1 VLWARV
7 LRRTNSTERIIRL
20 EGRLYSVLIVQN
32 ALHCLDTGGFWLA
45 YELKENVVM
54 ILLLFVFEIAGNG
67 TPQLCIVFP
76 FPTQDSMPANIS
88 RAWRLRRYHFYQLEF
103 SCLGGSIPI
112 GTSLDKSVLSWLSFS
127 LYCHSASCSWLGA
140 LSTGFRC
147 DKSFSF
153 ITSLFPFV
161 CEGYLLSD

>member
-67 TPQLCIVFP
+67 TRQLCIVFP
-76 FPTQDSMPANIS
+76 FPTQDSMPANI
-88 RAWRLRRYHFYQLEF
+88 FQGLETAA
-103 SCLGGSIPI
+103 IP
-112 GTSLDKSVLSWLSFS
+112 L
-127 LYCHSASCSWLGA
+127 
-140 LSTGFRC
+140 LSTRVFLPWR
-147 DKSFSF
+147 K
-153 ITSLFPFV
+153 
-161 CEGYLLSD
+161 YSDWYEP